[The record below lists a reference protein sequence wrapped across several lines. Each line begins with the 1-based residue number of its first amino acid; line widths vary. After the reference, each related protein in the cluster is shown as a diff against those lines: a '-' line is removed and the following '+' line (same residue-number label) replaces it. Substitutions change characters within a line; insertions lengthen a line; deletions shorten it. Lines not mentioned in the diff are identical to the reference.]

1 MDVREELA
9 FLFWG
14 LLASV
19 RQGLAWIKAHPTEAF
34 LVETG
39 VLLLMLGATWQALQW
54 RRQGSNQGEDTDE
67 PL

>member
-1 MDVREELA
+1 MDVSEELA

-14 LLASV
+14 LLTSV
-19 RQGLAWIKAHPTEAF
+19 RQGLQWIKTHPYEAF

-54 RRQGSNQGEDTDE
+54 QKQGRRPDE
-67 PL
+67 HDDERL